1 MADTEFERKW
11 GKMRT
16 EMSQVIENYGLV
28 GYSLLDI
35 SDKISM
41 CNILMRVDK
50 GNGYFWDPEKMKN
63 PKEKAIDYE

>member
-1 MADTEFERKW
+1 M
-11 GKMRT
+11 
-16 EMSQVIENYGLV
+16 IENYGLV

-41 CNILMRVDK
+41 WNVLMRVDK

-63 PKEKAIDYE
+63 PKEKEIDYE